1 MADDKD
7 EGWGCG
13 CLVMVLIV
21 VGVFYLF
28 GAFDN
33 WLKPKPPPPPPP
45 KNNTVNTIIETATW
59 GVVAALAG
67 KALVDDVEYNR
78 RRAER
83 EQSRP
88 VFINY
93 NNNTHNSYHSHK
105 TTNYSSSTYNG
116 YFY

>member
-45 KNNTVNTIIETATW
+45 ISARLPVIPAIYPIAGRGLAISGLTPQAPTTTPPTYQ
-59 GVVAALAG
+59 AAA
-67 KALVDDVEYNR
+67 
-78 RRAER
+78 
-83 EQSRP
+83 
-88 VFINY
+88 I
-93 NNNTHNSYHSHK
+93 T
-105 TTNYSSSTYNG
+105 
-116 YFY
+116 